1 MSKLTDEQKGFCIT
15 IWDVE
20 IIDESS
26 NTVIG
31 HQYFLSFRRAVKWM
45 EKNEANYLLEGFR
58 MTIGGENLWLW

>member
-1 MSKLTDEQKGFCIT
+1 MSKLTDGRNGFSIT

-31 HQYFLSFRRAVKWM
+31 HQYFLSFKRAMKWM
-45 EKNEANYLLEGFR
+45 EKNEENSLLEGFR
-58 MTIGGENLWLW
+58 MTIGGEDLWLW

>member
-1 MSKLTDEQKGFCIT
+1 MSKLADKRKGFYIT

-31 HQYFLSFRRAVKWM
+31 NQYFLSFRRAVKWRK
-45 EKNEANYLLEGFR
+45 KNEESFLLEGFR
-58 MTIGGENLWLW
+58 MAIGGEDLWLW